1 MNLDDFINVQKQ
13 KPLPAPQADSAAK
26 SKLAQDG
33 SSSAEAPPPP
43 PATKSRKKKKSLYD
57 KLDLTRFIGHETVIQ
72 HVPFVLFIALL
83 ALLYIWNNH
92 HAVKS
97 VKTINKNEKEI
108 KQLKWEYLTA
118 KSELEG
124 KSKQSEVARLVE
136 PYSIRELK
144 APPVKIYVNPE
155 QRN

>member
-1 MNLDDFINVQKQ
+1 MSPDEIVNTK
-13 KPLPAPQADSAAK
+13 PAPKPKPAADAGSEPQAVS
-26 SKLAQDG
+26 
-33 SSSAEAPPPP
+33 PPTPR
-43 PATKSRKKKKSLYD
+43 RKKKKSLYD
-57 KLDLTRFIGHETVIQ
+57 RLDLTRFVQHETVIR
-72 HVPFVLFIALL
+72 HMPFILFIALL

-92 HAVKS
+92 YAVKS
-97 VKTINKNEKEI
+97 VKIINKNEKEI

-136 PYSIRELK
+136 PHNIKELK
-144 APPVKIYVNPE
+144 SPPVKIYVDE

>member
-1 MNLDDFINVQKQ
+1 MSPEEIVNTK
-13 KPLPAPQADSAAK
+13 PAPKPKPATDAGSEPSA
-26 SKLAQDG
+26 
-33 SSSAEAPPPP
+33 SSSPP
-43 PATKSRKKKKSLYD
+43 TRRKKKKSLYD
-57 KLDLTRFIGHETVIQ
+57 RLDLTRFVQHETVIR
-72 HVPFVLFIALL
+72 HMPFILFIALL

-92 HAVKS
+92 YAVKS

-124 KSKQSEVARLVE
+124 KSKQSEVAGLVE
-136 PYSIRELK
+136 PYSIKELK
-144 APPVKIYVNPE
+144 APPVKIYVDQ

>member
-1 MNLDDFINVQKQ
+1 MSLDEIVNTK
-13 KPLPAPQADSAAK
+13 PAPKPKPAADAGSEPSAA
-26 SKLAQDG
+26 S
-33 SSSAEAPPPP
+33 PPP
-43 PATKSRKKKKSLYD
+43 TRRKKKKSLYD
-57 KLDLTRFIGHETVIQ
+57 RLDLTRFVQHETVIR
-72 HVPFVLFIALL
+72 HMPFILFIALL

-92 HAVKS
+92 YAVKS

-136 PYSIRELK
+136 PYSIKELK
-144 APPVKIYVNPE
+144 APPVKIYVDE